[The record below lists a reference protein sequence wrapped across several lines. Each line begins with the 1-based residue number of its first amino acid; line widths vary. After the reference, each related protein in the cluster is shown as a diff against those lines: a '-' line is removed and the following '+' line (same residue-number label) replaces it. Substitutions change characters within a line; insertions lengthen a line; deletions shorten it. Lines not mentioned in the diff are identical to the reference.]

1 MRCRCCVVVCVQGYL
16 TMADLYTFFREIHA
30 LWVNMGE
37 YAGKWWVL
45 KDGGSASAANIL
57 AAHTQR
63 QCFCMR
69 STGVFCHCLCCL
81 SMPSGEPDGI
91 LAVSI
96 NRPQFLVC
104 AELEIYDVLDEV
116 MDMVKPA
123 TPGRI
128 TKADLEAC
136 KMSGTVFSILSNVD
150 QFYQYNFRYGG
161 CGWQE

>member
-1 MRCRCCVVVCVQGYL
+1 MRPQGYL
-16 TMADLYTFFREIHA
+16 TIADLYTFFREIHA

-37 YAGKWWVL
+37 Y
-45 KDGGSASAANIL
+45 
-57 AAHTQR
+57 
-63 QCFCMR
+63 
-69 STGVFCHCLCCL
+69 
-81 SMPSGEPDGI
+81 
-91 LAVSI
+91 
-96 NRPQFLVC
+96 

-150 QFYQYNFRYGG
+150 QFYQYNFRWGVVIGHHRGG
-161 CGWQE
+161 GGRGVAGRVGGGAGSA